1 VASTDDEDAAAI
13 FVDADTDVSE
23 VASAARVESLMC
35 FGSTMMDVFPDTA
48 AAFMLT
54 ASEAATDVME
64 DTWMEPI

>member
-13 FVDADTDVSE
+13 FVDTDVSE